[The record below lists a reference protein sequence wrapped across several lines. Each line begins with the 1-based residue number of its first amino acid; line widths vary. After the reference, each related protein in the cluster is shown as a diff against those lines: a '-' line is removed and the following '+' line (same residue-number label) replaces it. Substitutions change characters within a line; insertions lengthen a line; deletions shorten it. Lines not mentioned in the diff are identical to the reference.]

1 MEALGTGLLA
11 WERHQY
17 KDEGNIM
24 EDPEVN
30 RETLCPSSSLQGHTG
45 HSFVHTLSCTLGR
58 KEAGREESL
67 GILPKRDRHPPKE
80 TA

>member
-1 MEALGTGLLA
+1 MQTQAQRPVEMEALGTGLLA

-30 RETLCPSSSLQGHTG
+30 RETLRPSSSLQGHKDT
-45 HSFVHTLSCTLGR
+45 HSSTLS
-58 KEAGREESL
+58 AA
-67 GILPKRDRHPPKE
+67 P
-80 TA
+80 